1 MKTRDL
7 PGNALVLPK
16 IISSLLILD
25 FTLNCLRMSTKHIVK
40 THQVTLLNR
49 ALSQTGELDQPMV
62 HPILFPR
69 SSAFRQGT
77 FCQIWLSGVG
87 VTFDQPQKERLA
99 YKLVGGNKTMLI
111 NGFNFEFRRR
121 VFHFMNLLK
130 QLKHVLMHFF

>member
-1 MKTRDL
+1 
-7 PGNALVLPK
+7 
-16 IISSLLILD
+16 
-25 FTLNCLRMSTKHIVK
+25 MSTKHIVK

-87 VTFDQPQKERLA
+87 VTFDQPQKERLT
-99 YKLVGGNKTMLI
+99 YKLVDFGSLWI
-111 NGFNFEFRRR
+111 
-121 VFHFMNLLK
+121 VSA
-130 QLKHVLMHFF
+130 